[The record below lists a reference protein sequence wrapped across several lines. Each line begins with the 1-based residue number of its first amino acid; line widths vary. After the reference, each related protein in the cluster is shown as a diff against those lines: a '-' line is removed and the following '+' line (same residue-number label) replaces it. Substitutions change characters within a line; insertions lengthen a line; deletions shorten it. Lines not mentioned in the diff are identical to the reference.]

1 MEAEVSRYSRI
12 LIKLSGEALSGGKGF
27 GIDPETVSRYARE
40 IKAAKDENVEIGIVI
55 GGGNFWRGKM
65 APNMDRAAADQMGMM
80 ATVMNCLALRD
91 ALEKEGVQTRVLTA
105 IEIRDVAEPFIR
117 LRAIRHL
124 EKGRVVIF
132 GAGTGHPF
140 FTTDTAASLRA
151 LEVGADVIF
160 KATKVDGV
168 YNKDPMIHKDAVFYP
183 EIAFIDA
190 LEQGLKVMD
199 ATAISLC
206 MENNIPILVFNLSV
220 EGNLLKAVRGE
231 KLGSLVK

>member
-1 MEAEVSRYSRI
+1 
-12 LIKLSGEALSGGKGF
+12 
-27 GIDPETVSRYARE
+27 
-40 IKAAKDENVEIGIVI
+40 
-55 GGGNFWRGKM
+55 
-65 APNMDRAAADQMGMM
+65 MDRAAADQMGMM